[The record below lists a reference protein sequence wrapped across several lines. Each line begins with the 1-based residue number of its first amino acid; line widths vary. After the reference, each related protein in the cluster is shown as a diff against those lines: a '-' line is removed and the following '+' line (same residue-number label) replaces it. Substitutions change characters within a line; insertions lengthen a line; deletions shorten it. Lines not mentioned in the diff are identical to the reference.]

1 MLTTQIT
8 TRQAT
13 IGDLESVADLF
24 DSYRQFYGKQADR
37 AGAATFLRARF
48 EHQQSIIF
56 LAFAGDQAVGFTQ
69 LYPSFSSVSLA
80 RIFILN
86 DLYVDTAFRRHGA
99 AKQLLDAAA
108 KYASRVGAIRLVLS
122 TAHDNSTAQA
132 LYASL
137 GWQRDMEFC
146 NYELSLRQ

>member
-1 MLTTQIT
+1 MLSTQISA
-8 TRQAT
+8 RQAT

-37 AGAATFLRARF
+37 AGAVAFLRARF
-48 EHQQSIIF
+48 EHQQSILF

-80 RIFILN
+80 RLFILN
-86 DLYVDTAFRRHGA
+86 DLYVDAAFRRHGA

-108 KYASRVGAIRLVLS
+108 QYANRLGAIRLVLS
-122 TAHDNSTAQA
+122 TAQDNNTAQA

-137 GWQRDMEFC
+137 GWQRDTDFC
-146 NYELSLRQ
+146 NYELTLRQ